1 MAYGIGLLLI
11 RRTLIIGGCLFK
23 AVGSVVLHVLFLV
36 ALKHQVRG
44 VAKVPLHRTARVLKA
59 YAPGRTAVVQPP
71 KPKILPP
78 KEEPKLA
85 MKEPEPPPPS
95 SSGDPSGE
103 ADVSVAMANF
113 YPTPKPDLF
122 GPPTWHTRRCRHRHC
137 DQRRRQGLGHSRRS
151 RPWPRSGRGSDGD
164 SPDLDLYARD
174 QGWQAGGERA
184 ATSIP
189 FRARLIGFAA
199 RSLHW

>member
-1 MAYGIGLLLI
+1 MELVSLNTTHPDD
-11 RRTLIIGGCLFK
+11 RRMSLKKMG
-23 AVGSVVLHVLFLV
+23 AVVLHVLFLA
-36 ALKHQVRG
+36 ALTYQVRG
-44 VAKVPLHRTARVLKA
+44 VAKVPLHRTARMLKA

-113 YPTPKPDLF
+113 YPTPKPDLSVLPH
-122 GPPTWHTRRCRHRHC
+122 GTQGDVVIDIVIDEDGKVVDTHI
-137 DQRRRQGLGHSRRS
+137 DQGLGH
-151 RPWPRSGRGSDGD
+151 GVDEAV
-164 SPDLDLYARD
+164 L
-174 QGWQAGGERA
+174 AGVQTWTSTPATKAGKPVASQQQLLFHFERA
-184 ATSIP
+184 
-189 FRARLIGFAA
+189 
-199 RSLHW
+199 